1 MPKHALTFKHL
12 LGSVSTQRAQADS
25 RSVNDMLERSRA
37 SRTSA
42 PPGAKEPPP
51 HLVWTPGAGSGPES
65 VGVHP

>member
-12 LGSVSTQRAQADS
+12 LGSVSTQRAQADT
-25 RSVNDMLERSRA
+25 RNVNDLLERSRA
-37 SRTSA
+37 SGSA
-42 PPGAKEPPP
+42 PAGTKEPPP